1 MTEVGEG
8 RFDEALGEHIRESK
22 FFPMI
27 AELRERCGMKKA
39 DKDSVEAM
47 DHWIRLK
54 KFVKAN
60 YYEDLGGLHGQ
71 ERIPQRVSYAMTSVG
86 GARAIYLMD
95 LDSEPFKRKD
105 FVEAYRLAP
114 LHEQIQQAQLESVLP
129 KFLDSGEDESPKERR
144 SMNVT
149 LVDIYADACAVY
161 GQVPS
166 QAGLDAWESVLR
178 EYQAHEVKRALQAW
192 QANTTEILDFTKR
205 IAER

>member
-1 MTEVGEG
+1 MGLLAKQSKEQIKSTAISQQSSEIARSEWLLKRLGKTLQSYPMANLDKSGMDHFTEEWSLILTEVGEG

-22 FFPMI
+22 FFPTI

-71 ERIPQRVSYAMTSVG
+71 EKIPQRVSYAMTSVG

-114 LHEQIQQAQLESVLP
+114 LHEQMQQAQLESVLP
-129 KFLDSGEDESPKERR
+129 KFLDSGEDESPR
-144 SMNVT
+144 S
-149 LVDIYADACAVY
+149 A
-161 GQVPS
+161 GQ
-166 QAGLDAWESVLR
+166 
-178 EYQAHEVKRALQAW
+178 
-192 QANTTEILDFTKR
+192 
-205 IAER
+205 